1 MERGVLLM
9 KAYVDDVHFERGGS
23 EVRTRK
29 RARNSSYEIKFRDL
43 ARGCGRGMA
52 QSDVRRAISAGRKMG
67 VIGMLRITIAE
78 TATEQSWTL
87 EGRLVGPW
95 VAELKTTWQKT
106 HRTKSGQACIVDLNQ
121 VTFIDKGG
129 ERLLRSMSK
138 QGVRFVASG
147 LYVKHVLD
155 QLKPDGKHG
164 LLKLIFCFFAALL
177 GGVIVPL
184 SCMQT
189 SPERAKTNGMQC
201 QNYAVTT

>member
-1 MERGVLLM
+1 
-9 KAYVDDVHFERGGS
+9 
-23 EVRTRK
+23 
-29 RARNSSYEIKFRDL
+29 
-43 ARGCGRGMA
+43 
-52 QSDVRRAISAGRKMG
+52 MG

-95 VAELKTTWQKT
+95 VGELKTIWKKT
-106 HRTKSGQACIVDLNQ
+106 HRTRSGQACIVDLNE

-155 QLKPDGKHG
+155 QLKRGKQ
-164 LLKLIFCFFAALL
+164 A
-177 GGVIVPL
+177 
-184 SCMQT
+184 S
-189 SPERAKTNGMQC
+189 SS
-201 QNYAVTT
+201 